1 MSSSTQDQI
10 TEWIKHYAPLL
21 NIPESILQPY
31 LLSLGPLPEHVIL
44 HFLHLAHQHQLD
56 PILGEIQVMPADQGP
71 QVFISTDGWMK
82 IMNTHPH
89 FQGLSLRESNS
100 TESGEQWMECCIY
113 RDDRILPIVVKEYLV
128 ELQTDHP
135 SWQQMPRRMLRHRTI
150 QQCARLAFGIASP
163 EAREHQHISGIG
175 VEKDDYHSTENKL
188 TTVQNSI
195 HQSDGVHSLK
205 KFLAIKKIEP

>member
-1 MSSSTQDQI
+1 MSSSTQQQI

-71 QVFISTDGWMK
+71 QVFITMDGWMK
-82 IMNTHPH
+82 IMNLHPH
-89 FQGLSLRESNS
+89 FQGLSLRESTA
-100 TESGEQWMECCIY
+100 TEVSEQWMECCIY
-113 RDDRILPIVVKEYLV
+113 RDDRILPIVVKEYLI

-163 EAREHQHISGIG
+163 EARETIYPVHI
-175 VEKDDYHSTENKL
+175 VKPD
-188 TTVQNSI
+188 
-195 HQSDGVHSLK
+195 LK
-205 KFLAIKKIEP
+205 KHDSEQDHHMPTSAQSRSNTLKKKLAKHS